1 MSLFAEFNIL
11 FPYLQS
17 VRKIETYLSF
27 DIQFPDTWKLPKK
40 YVNEKSIVEN
50 ESNISGFRFFSFVSG
65 FNQVSI
71 DELLLSIK
79 NVIGYNKEREEKD
92 RLFQNKV
99 DELKSIFEKQN
110 LESLQNLKFDL
121 KGKPITK
128 LKLDDNEE
136 ELTTTRVVAERD
148 NQR

>member
-17 VRKIETYLSF
+17 VRKIKTYLSF

-50 ESNISGFRFFSFVSG
+50 ESKISGFRFFSFVSE
-65 FNQVSI
+65 FNQVLI

-79 NVIGYNKEREEKD
+79 NVIAYNKEREEKD

-99 DELKSIFEKQN
+99 NELKVIFEKQN
-110 LESLQNLKFDL
+110 LHNLQALKFE
-121 KGKPITK
+121 ITEDK
-128 LKLDDNEE
+128 IELEDDEE
-136 ELTTTRVVAERD
+136 TTEPTGRESGMVEK
-148 NQR
+148 